1 MDITVEPKR
10 GLPLYFQLIEQFKH
24 QIATG
29 LLKEGDQLPTVRQL
43 AVDLEINPNT
53 ISKAYAELERE
64 GFLQTKQGVG
74 TFVRQGGKTVPR
86 AEREKKLQALCS
98 HFVAEAQKY
107 GFSMSELVSELKKRM
122 TKTQ

>member
-74 TFVRQGGKTVPR
+74 SFIRQGGKVVPR
-86 AEREKKLQALCS
+86 AEREQKLQALCS
-98 HFVAEAQKY
+98 QFIAEAQKY